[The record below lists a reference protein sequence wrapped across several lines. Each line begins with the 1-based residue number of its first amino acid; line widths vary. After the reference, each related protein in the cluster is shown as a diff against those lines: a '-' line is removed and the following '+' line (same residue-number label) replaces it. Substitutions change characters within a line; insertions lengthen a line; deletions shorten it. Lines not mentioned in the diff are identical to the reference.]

1 MPGSRLAVRP
11 MCIVSLRERNV
22 NQSKIPWSSEIM
34 AVCICVLICKRNERW
49 VPIIGGFRWRLGYMC
64 RIGTKGLT
72 RSNLDYLS
80 HAEDQPELPQS
91 WQTKFRSSLKTEKL
105 LKFCMSAVWDVT
117 QGNNTTKTRQTSG
130 IQNLIPLR
138 HTRDYKRDA
147 IIPKI
152 SHHKFTHIHVFY
164 VHLNGQKQNANRMQ

>member
-1 MPGSRLAVRP
+1 
-11 MCIVSLRERNV
+11 
-22 NQSKIPWSSEIM
+22 
-34 AVCICVLICKRNERW
+34 
-49 VPIIGGFRWRLGYMC
+49 
-64 RIGTKGLT
+64 
-72 RSNLDYLS
+72 
-80 HAEDQPELPQS
+80 
-91 WQTKFRSSLKTEKL
+91 
-105 LKFCMSAVWDVT
+105 MSAVWDVT

-164 VHLNGQKQNANRMQ
+164 VHLNGQKQNANRMQKYWTAYFVDMHVFVFVRVHLPIFL

>member
-1 MPGSRLAVRP
+1 METRLHMQDRHKGADTEQPGLS
-11 MCIVSLRERNV
+11 IT
-22 NQSKIPWSSEIM
+22 
-34 AVCICVLICKRNERW
+34 
-49 VPIIGGFRWRLGYMC
+49 RWRS
-64 RIGTKGLT
+64 TT
-72 RSNLDYLS
+72 
-80 HAEDQPELPQS
+80 ELPQS

-147 IIPKI
+147 ITPKI

-164 VHLNGQKQNANRMQ
+164 VHLNGQKQNAIILNSILCRYACVCVCACTPTYLSLVCDETGMPPTGSIKYYSLKEIFFFRLR